1 MPPMNNDMMGKGV
14 PMLESIA
21 IQGMPHG
28 RSALYKDIF
37 FDAF

>member
-1 MPPMNNDMMGKGV
+1 MPPMINDMMGLV
-14 PMLESIA
+14 CTMLESIA

-37 FDAF
+37 IDAF